1 MNIQEDEE
9 YKMERNIKLRLDKI
23 KLAHKKKNIQNILD
37 LLQTTTTYIS
47 RENRNIAIKALEVL

>member
-1 MNIQEDEE
+1 
-9 YKMERNIKLRLDKI
+9 MERNIKLRLDKI